1 MYATTLKHPNK
12 SHPRFV
18 DKDRKKIVKLY
29 KSGMSAQQVA
39 DRMNADKKTI
49 LHLLRQ
55 EGVIRTA
62 AESKKLPLPKDEIIR
77 LYVEEGLTARKIA
90 KQFGTDAHII
100 LNRLRSWDVEIVKN
114 RKPLQKPIDI
124 GKAAEMYGNG
134 MTTDTIADEMNVSP
148 SVIQRR
154 LLGAGVGMP
163 IGRPQWK
170 PLPVKEIIEKYE
182 SGLSAELIAAEYDCS
197 RGHVLNKLHDADIDT
212 CRTGFGISSYTING
226 DCVRSSLELFVA
238 NWLYNQGI
246 HYEYEP
252 HIADTRFRADFKV
265 GDYFI
270 EVCGITRNVHGY
282 DDRLRQ
288 KEELYERHGLDY
300 VLLFP
305 SAINDVDLC
314 RTFSQPW
321 ISNSIKETT

>member
-1 MYATTLKHPNK
+1 MYAPTLKHPNK

-39 DRMNADKKTI
+39 DRMDADKKTI

-62 AESKKLPLPKDEIIR
+62 AESKTLAFPKDEIIR
-77 LYVEEGLTARKIA
+77 LYVEEGLSAGNIGR
-90 KQFGTDAHII
+90 QFGTDAHTI
-100 LNRLRSWDVEIVKN
+100 LSRLRSWDIEIIKN
-114 RKPLQKPIDI
+114 RKPLQKPIDV
-124 GKAAEMYGNG
+124 GKAAEMYFAG
-134 MTTDTIADEMNVSP
+134 MTTYTIADEMNVSP
-148 SVIQRR
+148 SMIQRR
-154 LLGAGVGMP
+154 LRSIGVVEP
-163 IGRPQWK
+163 
-170 PLPVKEIIEKYE
+170 
-182 SGLSAELIAAEYDCS
+182 
-197 RGHVLNKLHDADIDT
+197 
-212 CRTGFGISSYTING
+212 RTGMGIPHESLG
-226 DCVRSSLELFVA
+226 GEMVRSSFELFVA

-252 HIADTRFRADFKV
+252 SIADTKFMADFKV

-270 EVCGITRNVHGY
+270 EVCGMYGMDNDRFGY

-288 KEELYERHGLDY
+288 KEELYERHGFDY